1 MSTLFF
7 ILPFLLLYT
16 LLVIYAE
23 RKISAFIQDR
33 LGPMETGPYGIV
45 QSVADFVKLIQKED
59 IVPAKA
65 DRLLFMLA
73 PFVIFLAVF
82 VGFSVVPLAPDWPGS
97 GISSGVFFLLAIV
110 SLDVIGIMI
119 AGWSSNNKYSSIG
132 TFRAA
137 AQIISYEVP
146 LGLSVLC
153 VCMVCQTLDLQ
164 EISLQQSHAYSG
176 DQYFLGVSSW
186 GESLSAAGGFLSWNV
201 FRMPLLFVAWVI
213 FFIASLAESNRAPFD
228 LPIAESELV
237 SGYHTEYSG
246 FRWASIML
254 SEYAIMLLV
263 SVLGTVLFFGSWATP
278 LPDVGTIKLGSWTSG
293 TAGAWGATAW
303 GIFWLITKSL
313 LFVFVQIWVRWTFP
327 RLRIDQLMKLSW
339 KYLTPV
345 SLALVIL
352 CGFWRLYIVL

>member
-1 MSTLFF
+1 M
-7 ILPFLLLYT
+7 
-16 LLVIYAE
+16 VIYAE

-45 QSVADFVKLIQKED
+45 QSVADFIKLIQKED

-65 DRLLFMLA
+65 DRLLFKLA
-73 PFVIFLAVF
+73 PFVIFAAVF
-82 VGFSVVPLAPDWPGS
+82 TGFSIIPLAPTWPGS
-97 GISSGVFFLLAIV
+97 GIYSGVFFLLAIV
-110 SLDVIGIMI
+110 SLDVVGIMI
-119 AGWSSNNKYSSIG
+119 AGWSSNNKYSTIG
-132 TFRAA
+132 TFRGV

-153 VCMVCQTLDLQ
+153 VCMICQTLDLQ
-164 EISLQQSHAYSG
+164 EISFQQSHLSTS
-176 DQYFLGVSSW
+176 DRYFLGVSSW
-186 GESLSAAGGFLSWNV
+186 GESVSAAGGFLTWNI
-201 FRMPLLFVAWVI
+201 FRMPLLFITWII

-254 SEYAIMLLV
+254 SEYGMMLLV
-263 SVLGTVLFFGSWATP
+263 SMLGTVLFFGSWGTP
-278 LPDVGTIKLGSWTSG
+278 LPNIGSVTLADWTTGSAG
-293 TAGAWGATAW
+293 SATAIAW
-303 GIFWLITKSL
+303 GILWLMSKSL
-313 LFVFVQIWVRWTFP
+313 LFVTLQIWVRWTFP

-352 CGFWRLYIVL
+352 CGFWRLTVVL